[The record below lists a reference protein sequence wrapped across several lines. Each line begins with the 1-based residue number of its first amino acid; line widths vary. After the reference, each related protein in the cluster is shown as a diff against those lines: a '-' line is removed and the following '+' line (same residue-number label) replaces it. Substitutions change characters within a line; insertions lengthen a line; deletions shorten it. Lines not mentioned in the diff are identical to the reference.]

1 MRDWRSKTD
10 KSTPTK
16 YVENYFAKPKEFR
29 GVATRYDK
37 NGRQLC
43 RIVSQ
48 PLVQFVLRL
57 DVEPVYRAALFCRVQ
72 DVILADGGDGFQC
85 HVTACDRPLVVLLQH
100 QRTDEASDG
109 WSAFNAA
116 VSDIM
121 SLVMGGLLDR

>member
-57 DVEPVYRAALFCRVQ
+57 DVEPVYRAAIFAGSMMLSSQ
-72 DVILADGGDGFQC
+72 M
-85 HVTACDRPLVVLLQH
+85 
-100 QRTDEASDG
+100 
-109 WSAFNAA
+109 AA
-116 VSDIM
+116 TVS
-121 SLVMGGLLDR
+121 SVM